1 MYFVSFDAI
10 RSTHTLTDSVV
21 FVAQPRESQINL
33 KTSMEQTR
41 TTLIFGTDRS
51 FLQSVALRASQGSPP
66 SPYQDRKAVHQDRK
80 RWSHQKAPTSI
91 LSGPLH
97 QRLVSVISAHR
108 NSYQE
113 VPSSSLRPT
122 RSLLLPM

>member
-1 MYFVSFDAI
+1 MYFVSFDEI
-10 RSTHTLTDSVV
+10 ESTYTLTDSVI

-51 FLQSVALRASQGSPP
+51 FLQSVALLASQGSPP

-80 RWSHQKAPTSI
+80 RWSRQKAPTSI

-97 QRLVSVISAHR
+97 QSLVSALSAHR
-108 NSYQE
+108 NSYRE
-113 VPSSSLRPT
+113 VPSFNLRPL